1 MNDIITT
8 QKWLN
13 NVFIQIYSH
22 SNFWKLGVPK
32 NVIAMVCTDFAFA
45 LIKYNL
51 KPYLLCEI
59 LLIPTFSKLFWIAL
73 FIENNFSFLL
83 MLFLYWMVPLYK
95 LWNRT
100 VDCVVHMVFIHYI
113 HRFNQS
119 WSLNFN
125 PNWKLNQPLA
135 RFCVESWQEPVHIS
149 QAQLVMKLLVCEILN
164 FNIFFDARK

>member
-1 MNDIITT
+1 MYLF
-8 QKWLN
+8 K
-13 NVFIQIYSH
+13 FIVIQTFENSSPKKCHSH
-22 SNFWKLGVPK
+22 GLYQLCF
-32 NVIAMVCTDFAFA
+32 CF
-45 LIKYNL
+45 KYDL
-51 KPYLLCEI
+51 KPYLVCEI

-83 MLFLYWMVPLYK
+83 MLFLYWMIPLYK

-100 VDCVVHMVFIHYI
+100 VDCVVHLVFIHYI

-149 QAQLVMKLLVCEILN
+149 QAQLVMKLLVCEILK
-164 FNIFFDARK
+164 FNIFFDAHK

>member
-83 MLFLYWMVPLYK
+83 MLFLYWMVPLYQ

-149 QAQLVMKLLVCEILN
+149 QARLVMKLLVCEILN
-164 FNIFFDARK
+164 FNIFFDAHK